1 MKKIFILIGLIYGV
15 CACSH
20 KSDDEPYNLGPYP
33 SELCSLI
40 VRTQLSPIIERRE
53 VSCSLR
59 NELMI
64 RLKDDTLTHTRAVRL
79 YIDGAFAS
87 VGGPRPLRKVMLDSA
102 LRLVDSVNYPAM
114 MHRIKA
120 ELLKLEGPFTKNH
133 YYSVKRELDYFGN
146 IGDTLSMALLEVSL
160 GPSFMGVGCPE
171 EALEVTKKVLNTF
184 ERIGQPRFAGRTRI
198 NEALYYGE
206 LRDTARKDSV
216 YRILLS
222 DTEIQKNSP
231 QFREGI
237 VRNAYI
243 DFKDT
248 TYLKEGWRIV
258 APDSIPRPAHTAY
271 YAFFADRLLEE
282 HKADSAL
289 KMLRTGWKI
298 GENFGFPNLNHRLL
312 LIEGLASTYDM
323 LGNAD
328 SALYYYKLYNHIN
341 DSIKALESGQEII
354 RTTYAREIESLKYEQ
369 ELERNHDRWVWSII
383 ITVLVL
389 LALSSFIWIWKQRQT
404 TLLRLS
410 REQNEMDR
418 TRHEL
423 AANILAK
430 QEKDSLLSEMNRHI
444 DRMTTDGHM
453 SHSAASELQT
463 MIRLHETGQKEWE
476 ALEELL
482 VKIRPRFMA
491 RLHETAPG
499 MTVKYCRMAAY
510 IYVGMSSQQIARLLM
525 IRPMSVYQARW
536 RLRKQLGIPEGE
548 GLEEFLERLGSE

>member
-1 MKKIFILIGLIYGV
+1 MKKIFFIIGLICLVSG
-15 CACSH
+15 CSRRAG
-20 KSDDEPYNLGPYP
+20 DERYNLGPYS

-59 NELMI
+59 NELI
-64 RLKDDTLTHTRAVRL
+64 KRLKHDTLTHTRAVRL
-79 YIDGAFAS
+79 YVDGAFAS

-102 LRLVDSVNYPAM
+102 LRLVDSANYPAM

-120 ELLKLEGPFTKNH
+120 ELLKLEGPFTKKH
-133 YYSVKRELDYFGN
+133 YYSVKRELDYFSN

-160 GPSFMGVGCPE
+160 GPSFYAVGCPE
-171 EALEVTKKVLNTF
+171 EAMEVTQKVIKIL
-184 ERIGQPRFAGRTRI
+184 EEIGQSRFAGRTRI
-198 NEALYYGE
+198 NEALYYGA
-206 LRDTARKDSV
+206 LQDSARRDSV
-216 YRILLS
+216 YRILLA
-222 DTEIQKNSP
+222 DTEIKKNSP

-248 TYLKEGWRIV
+248 TYLNEGWRIV

-271 YAFFADRLLEE
+271 YAFFADRLLAE

-289 KMLRTGWKI
+289 KMLRRGWEI
-298 GENFGFPNLNHRLL
+298 GERLGFPNLNHRML
-312 LIEGLASTYDM
+312 LIEGLAASYDM
-323 LGNAD
+323 SGNPD
-328 SALYYYKLYNHIN
+328 SALHYYKLYNHIN
-341 DSIKALESGQEII
+341 DSVKALESGQEII

-369 ELERNHDRWVWSII
+369 ELERNHDRWVWSIV
-383 ITVLVL
+383 ITVLIL
-389 LALSSFIWIWKQRQT
+389 IALSSFIWVWKQRQT
-404 TLLRLS
+404 TLLRLA

-430 QEKDSLLSEMNRHI
+430 QEKDSLLTEMNRHI

-491 RLHETAPG
+491 RLHEIAPD

-510 IYVGMSSQQIARLLM
+510 IYVGMSSQQIAQLLM